1 MLRDKSSTGTN
12 VFAPKNI
19 ENPRGGHQS
28 WLVRALGTN
37 VERQKLFAQK
47 ILKIHAGRGFSHARF
62 FHAKYAHGRCVIQTR
77 DLMPHV

>member
-47 ILKIHAGRGFSHARF
+47 ILKIHAGGGGSHMRDF
-62 FHAKYAHGRCVIQTR
+62 FTR
-77 DLMPHV
+77 NMRMGGA